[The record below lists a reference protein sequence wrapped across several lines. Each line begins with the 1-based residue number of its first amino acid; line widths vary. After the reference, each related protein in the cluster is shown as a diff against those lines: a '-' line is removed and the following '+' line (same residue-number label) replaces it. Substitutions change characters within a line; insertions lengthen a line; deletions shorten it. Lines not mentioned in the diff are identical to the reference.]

1 MKHLF
6 KVLFVSSILII
17 ATGCGSLNVE
27 PYNVPK
33 YITVSHRDAMSE
45 KFKTKKDV
53 FTEFGAADKKD
64 EFEGIEVWTYNL
76 AERTTGVGTKINISN
91 TETKRNKNNPN
102 LMPIDRSIESSSTSI
117 SNTVFGSTTRN
128 DYVTFWFEE
137 DNVVN
142 WESLGLNLQYSRL
155 NSEFD
160 YQRYKQYQGAR
171 AKSFLIFG
179 SVGVALLL
187 LQSLIF

>member
-1 MKHLF
+1 MN
-6 KVLFVSSILII
+6 IE
-17 ATGCGSLNVE
+17 T
-27 PYNVPK
+27 YNIPE
-33 YITVSHRDAMSE
+33 YIQVSHKDAMSE
-45 KFKTKKDV
+45 KFNTKKDV

-64 EFEGIEVWTYNL
+64 VLEGIEVWTYNL

-91 TETKRNKNNPN
+91 TETKQNKNNTN

-137 DNVVN
+137 DKVVK
-142 WESLGLNLQYSRL
+142 WESLGLNLQYRRL

-160 YQRYKQYQGAR
+160 YQRYEQYQKEVNGAR
-171 AKSFLIFG
+171 TKSILIFG

-187 LQSLIF
+187 LQALIL